1 MHQEFYL
8 GIDVSKGYADFVILS
23 KDKTVIEDNFQLD
36 DTFEGHNQLY
46 KILFGFIARYPGAE
60 LFAAAESTGG
70 YENNWLCHL
79 NKCQGTLNLSVA
91 RINPYGV
98 SYNSKASLKR
108 IITDKL
114 SAKNVA
120 EYMISHPEKVKYNND
135 DYYAS
140 VRRQWTLIKLLTK
153 QKVQL
158 LNQLNM
164 MLYIANPELL
174 VYCHNRVN
182 LWTLKLLERYPTAR
196 QLSKVKPSTLARIPY
211 ITEKLAK
218 ELVENAKKSVASSF
232 DDTTAQ
238 TIKVLAG
245 QILQLRKLIYSQSKQ
260 LDKNCS
266 IKEVEL
272 LKSFSGIATYSAV
285 GLLIEILSVERF
297 SSVKKLASFFGIH
310 PVFKESGDGLSGF
323 RMSKRGR
330 KQPRQILFN
339 VARFAVV
346 HNPYIREI
354 YTIHLQKGM
363 PKMAALGAV
372 MYKILRIIYGML
384 KNNRPFDPE
393 VDRLNRDRH
402 PIVKGK
408 LKPDVSRRYQP
419 VDSKAPVSRRQNK
432 KRKEQEK
439 SQILKP
445 LDAEST

>member
-23 KDKTVIEDNFQLD
+23 KNKTVVEKNFQLD

-46 KILFGFIARYPGAE
+46 KILSGFITRYPGAE

-70 YENNWLCHL
+70 YENNWLSYL
-79 NKCQGTLNLSVA
+79 NKCQSKLNLSAA

-98 SYNSKASLKR
+98 SYNSKASLRR

-114 SAKNVA
+114 SARNVA
-120 EYMISHPEKVKYNND
+120 EYMISHPEKVQYNND
-135 DYYAS
+135 DYYAP

-174 VYCHNRVN
+174 VYCRNRVN
-182 LWTLKLLERYPTAR
+182 LWTLKLLEKYPTAR
-196 QLSKVKPSTLARIPY
+196 QLSKARPSTLVRIPY
-211 ITEKLAK
+211 ITEDLAK
-218 ELVENAKKSVASSF
+218 ELIESAKKSVASSI
-232 DDTTAQ
+232 DDITAQ
-238 TIKVLAG
+238 TIRILAG
-245 QILQLRKLIYSQSKQ
+245 EILKLRKLIYLQNKQ
-260 LDKNCS
+260 LEKNCS
-266 IKEVEL
+266 IREVEL
-272 LKSFSGIATYSAV
+272 LKSFNGIAAYSAV

-323 RMSKRGR
+323 KMSKRGR

-339 VARFAVV
+339 VARYAIV
-346 HNPYIREI
+346 HNPYIKEI
-354 YTIHLQKGM
+354 YIMHLQKGM

-372 MYKILRIIYGML
+372 MYKILRIVYGML
-384 KNNRPFDPE
+384 KNNKPFDPE
-393 VDRLNRDRH
+393 VDKLNRDKH
-402 PIVKGK
+402 LGVKAK
-408 LKPDVSRRYQP
+408 LRPDLSRRYQP
-419 VDSKAPVSRRQNK
+419 VDSKAPISRRQNK

-439 SQILKP
+439 SQMLKP
-445 LDAEST
+445 LNAEST